1 MRRNHFVRKRWF
13 EKFEK
18 SNITNA
24 LNALYAKK
32 IYPAYVS
39 KHNTN
44 CEKKVIL
51 LMIPNGKEWQYLP
64 VKSSNIIESN
74 NV

>member
-1 MRRNHFVRKRWF
+1 M
-13 EKFEK
+13 
-18 SNITNA
+18 
-24 LNALYAKK
+24 YAKK